1 MRRGGRVRARLAEVL
16 ARLGAPADVATV
28 DVGLDRLD
36 QAVADLLDRSA
47 ADTLEVDRLH
57 AALAALPQGIVVADH
72 QGRVVYRNPVA
83 SAFVD
88 ARHGDALVESA
99 VDDLIVETLGG
110 QGAGRTL
117 ELFGP
122 PRRVLD
128 LRVVPLVRRSDRELN
143 GHEDRHLG
151 PRRAAPG
158 RPVVLGALVVID
170 DVSERQRLDA
180 VRRDFVANISHELK
194 TPIGALGVLSET
206 LVGETDPATVERL
219 AGRIQTE
226 AFRLA
231 RTVDDLLQLSRIEAS
246 EPLEAEAVSIRQVV
260 AEAVDR
266 TEPAADLQGVRITTT
281 PVEGWVTVVGDRRQ
295 LVSAVANLLDNAV
308 KYSDA
313 GAEVTVTVRPAGEAA
328 EGVEIDVADH
338 GIGIPAT
345 DLERVFERFYRV
357 DRARSRDTGGTG
369 LGLAIVRHVAQN
381 HGGDVTVRSREGE
394 GSTFTLRLAGTPAT
408 PTADPPEP
416 EPEPEPEHRHPDSR
430 GGAGRPS
437 PTPTS
442 T

>member
-1 MRRGGRVRARLAEVL
+1 MRRGAQVRARVTAVL
-16 ARLGAPADVATV
+16 ARLGAGTDFGTVPA
-28 DVGLDRLD
+28 GLDRID
-36 QAVADLLDRSA
+36 QSVTELLARSA
-47 ADTLEVDRLH
+47 ADAMAVDRLL

-72 QGRVVYRNPVA
+72 LGQVVVRNPAA
-83 SAFVD
+83 SAFVE

-99 VDDLIVETLGG
+99 IGELIEASLSGEGTT
-110 QGAGRTL
+110 RTL

-128 LRVVPLVRRSDRELN
+128 LRVVPLLRRP
-143 GHEDRHLG
+143 
-151 PRRAAPG
+151 PRGSAGSA
-158 RPVVLGALVVID
+158 RPVVLGAMAVID

-219 AGRIQTE
+219 AERIQTE

-246 EPLEAEAVSIRQVV
+246 EPPDAESVSIRQVV
-260 AEAVDR
+260 AEAVER
-266 TEPAADLQGVRITTT
+266 TEAAADLQKVRISVT
-281 PVEGWVTVVGDRRQ
+281 PVEGWLTVVGDRRQ
-295 LVSAVANLLDNAV
+295 LVSALANLLENAV

-313 GAEVTVTVRPAGEAA
+313 GAEVTVSARAAGD
-328 EGVEIDVADH
+328 GVELDVADH

-381 HGGDVTVRSREGE
+381 HGGDVVVRSREGE
-394 GSTFTLRLAGTPAT
+394 GSTFTLRLAGVAAVPPVTEHPPIPA
-408 PTADPPEP
+408 
-416 EPEPEPEHRHPDSR
+416 
-430 GGAGRPS
+430 
-437 PTPTS
+437 S

>member
-1 MRRGGRVRARLAEVL
+1 MRSGAQVRARVAAVL
-16 ARLGAPADVATV
+16 ARLGAGTDFGTVPA
-28 DVGLDRLD
+28 GLDRID
-36 QAVADLLDRSA
+36 QSVTELLARSA
-47 ADTLEVDRLH
+47 ADAMAVDRLL

-72 QGRVVYRNPVA
+72 LGQVVVRNPAA
-83 SAFVD
+83 SAFVE

-99 VDDLIVETLGG
+99 IGELIEASLSGEGTT
-110 QGAGRTL
+110 RTL

-128 LRVVPLVRRSDRELN
+128 LRVVPLLRRP
-143 GHEDRHLG
+143 
-151 PRRAAPG
+151 PRGSAGSA
-158 RPVVLGALVVID
+158 RPVVLGAMAVID

-219 AGRIQTE
+219 AERIQTE

-246 EPLEAEAVSIRQVV
+246 EPPDAESVSIRQVV
-260 AEAVDR
+260 AEAVER
-266 TEPAADLQGVRITTT
+266 TEAAADLQKVRISVT
-281 PVEGWVTVVGDRRQ
+281 PVEGWLTVVGDRRQ
-295 LVSAVANLLDNAV
+295 LVSALANLLENAV

-313 GAEVTVTVRPAGEAA
+313 GAEVTVSARAAGD
-328 EGVEIDVADH
+328 GVELDVADH

-381 HGGDVTVRSREGE
+381 HGGDVVVRSREGE
-394 GSTFTLRLAGTPAT
+394 GSTFTLRLAGVAAVPPVTEQPPIPA
-408 PTADPPEP
+408 
-416 EPEPEPEHRHPDSR
+416 
-430 GGAGRPS
+430 
-437 PTPTS
+437 S

>member
-1 MRRGGRVRARLAEVL
+1 VRRGAQVRARVAAVL
-16 ARLGAPADVATV
+16 ARLGAGTDFGTVPA
-28 DVGLDRLD
+28 GLDRID
-36 QAVADLLDRSA
+36 QSVTELLARSA
-47 ADTLEVDRLH
+47 ADAMAVDRLL

-72 QGRVVYRNPVA
+72 LGQVVVRNPAA
-83 SAFVD
+83 SAFVE

-99 VDDLIVETLGG
+99 IGELIEASLSGEGTT
-110 QGAGRTL
+110 RTL

-128 LRVVPLVRRSDRELN
+128 LRVVPLLRRP
-143 GHEDRHLG
+143 
-151 PRRAAPG
+151 PRGSAGSA
-158 RPVVLGALVVID
+158 RPVVLGAMAVID

-219 AGRIQTE
+219 AERIQTE

-246 EPLEAEAVSIRQVV
+246 EPPDAESVSIRQVV
-260 AEAVDR
+260 AEAVER
-266 TEPAADLQGVRITTT
+266 TEAAADLQKVRISVT
-281 PVEGWVTVVGDRRQ
+281 PVEGWLTVVGDRRQ
-295 LVSAVANLLDNAV
+295 LVSALANLLENAV

-313 GAEVTVTVRPAGEAA
+313 GAEVTVSARAAGD
-328 EGVEIDVADH
+328 GVELDVADH

-381 HGGDVTVRSREGE
+381 HGGDVVVRSREGE
-394 GSTFTLRLAGTPAT
+394 GSTFTLRLAGVAAVPPVTEQPPIPA
-408 PTADPPEP
+408 
-416 EPEPEPEHRHPDSR
+416 
-430 GGAGRPS
+430 
-437 PTPTS
+437 S

>member
-1 MRRGGRVRARLAEVL
+1 MRRGAQVRARVAAVL
-16 ARLGAPADVATV
+16 ARLGAGTDFGTVPA
-28 DVGLDRLD
+28 GLDRID
-36 QAVADLLDRSA
+36 QSVTELLARSA
-47 ADTLEVDRLH
+47 ADAMAVDRLL

-72 QGRVVYRNPVA
+72 LGQVVVRNPAA
-83 SAFVD
+83 SAFVE

-99 VDDLIVETLGG
+99 IGELIEASLSGEGTT
-110 QGAGRTL
+110 RTL

-128 LRVVPLVRRSDRELN
+128 LRVVPLLRRP
-143 GHEDRHLG
+143 
-151 PRRAAPG
+151 PRGSAGSA
-158 RPVVLGALVVID
+158 RPVVLGAMAVID

-219 AGRIQTE
+219 AERIQTE

-246 EPLEAEAVSIRQVV
+246 EPPDAESVSIRQVV
-260 AEAVDR
+260 AEAVER
-266 TEPAADLQGVRITTT
+266 TEAAADLQKVRISVT
-281 PVEGWVTVVGDRRQ
+281 PVEGWLTVVGDRRQ
-295 LVSAVANLLDNAV
+295 LVSALANLLENAV

-313 GAEVTVTVRPAGEAA
+313 GAEVTVSARSAGD
-328 EGVEIDVADH
+328 GVELDVADH

-381 HGGDVTVRSREGE
+381 HGGDVVVRSREGE
-394 GSTFTLRLAGTPAT
+394 GSTFTLRLAGVATVPPVTEHPPIPA
-408 PTADPPEP
+408 
-416 EPEPEPEHRHPDSR
+416 
-430 GGAGRPS
+430 
-437 PTPTS
+437 S

>member
-1 MRRGGRVRARLAEVL
+1 MRRGAQVRARVAAVL
-16 ARLGAPADVATV
+16 ARLGAGTDFGTVPA
-28 DVGLDRLD
+28 GLDRID
-36 QAVADLLDRSA
+36 QSVTELLARSA
-47 ADTLEVDRLH
+47 ADAMAVDRLL

-72 QGRVVYRNPVA
+72 LGQVVVRNPAA
-83 SAFVD
+83 SAFVE

-99 VDDLIVETLGG
+99 IGELIEASLSGEGTT
-110 QGAGRTL
+110 RTL

-128 LRVVPLVRRSDRELN
+128 LRVVPLLRRP
-143 GHEDRHLG
+143 
-151 PRRAAPG
+151 PRGSAGSA
-158 RPVVLGALVVID
+158 RPVVLGAMAVID

-219 AGRIQTE
+219 AERIQTE

-246 EPLEAEAVSIRQVV
+246 EPPDAESVSIRQVV
-260 AEAVDR
+260 AEAVER
-266 TEPAADLQGVRITTT
+266 TEAAADLQKVRISVT
-281 PVEGWVTVVGDRRQ
+281 PVEGWLTIVGDRRQ
-295 LVSAVANLLDNAV
+295 LVSALANLLENAV

-313 GAEVTVTVRPAGEAA
+313 GAEVTVSARAAGD
-328 EGVEIDVADH
+328 GVELDVADH

-381 HGGDVTVRSREGE
+381 HGGDVVVRSREGE
-394 GSTFTLRLAGTPAT
+394 GSTFTLRLAGVTAVPPVADHPPIPA
-408 PTADPPEP
+408 
-416 EPEPEPEHRHPDSR
+416 
-430 GGAGRPS
+430 
-437 PTPTS
+437 S

>member
-1 MRRGGRVRARLAEVL
+1 VAAVL
-16 ARLGAPADVATV
+16 ARLGVGTDFGTVPA
-28 DVGLDRLD
+28 GLDRIE
-36 QAVADLLDRSA
+36 QSVTDLLARSA
-47 ADTLEVDRLH
+47 ADAVALDRL
-57 AALAALPQGIVVADH
+57 LAALSAIPQGIVVADH
-72 QGRVVYRNPVA
+72 RGQVVVRNPAA
-83 SAFVD
+83 SAFVE

-99 VDDLIVETLGG
+99 IAELIEASLGG
-110 QGAGRTL
+110 EGTTRTL

-128 LRVVPLVRRSDRELN
+128 LRVVPLLRRP
-143 GHEDRHLG
+143 
-151 PRRAAPG
+151 PRGTAGSG
-158 RPVVLGALVVID
+158 RPVVLGALAVID

-219 AGRIQTE
+219 AERIQTE

-246 EPLEAEAVSIRQVV
+246 EPPDAESVAIRQVV
-260 AEAVDR
+260 AEAVER
-266 TEPAADLQGVRITTT
+266 TEAAADLRGVRISVA
-281 PVEGWVTVVGDRRQ
+281 PVEGWLTVVGDRRQ
-295 LVSAVANLLDNAV
+295 LVSALANLLDNAV

-313 GAEVTVTVRPAGEAA
+313 GAEVSVSARAAGD
-328 EGVEIDVADH
+328 GVELRVADH

-381 HGGDVTVRSREGE
+381 HGGDVVVRSREGE
-394 GSTFTLRLAGTPAT
+394 GSTFTLRLTGAAAAPPVAERPPIPA
-408 PTADPPEP
+408 
-416 EPEPEPEHRHPDSR
+416 
-430 GGAGRPS
+430 
-437 PTPTS
+437 S

>member
-1 MRRGGRVRARLAEVL
+1 MRRGAQVRARVAAVL
-16 ARLGAPADVATV
+16 ARLGAGTDFGTVPA
-28 DVGLDRLD
+28 GLDRID
-36 QAVADLLDRSA
+36 QSVTELLARSA
-47 ADTLEVDRLH
+47 ADAMAVDRLL

-72 QGRVVYRNPVA
+72 LGQVVVRNPAA
-83 SAFVD
+83 SAFVE

-99 VDDLIVETLGG
+99 IGELIEASLSGEGTT
-110 QGAGRTL
+110 RTL

-128 LRVVPLVRRSDRELN
+128 LRVVPLLRRP
-143 GHEDRHLG
+143 
-151 PRRAAPG
+151 PRGSAGSA
-158 RPVVLGALVVID
+158 RPVVLGAMAVID

-219 AGRIQTE
+219 AERIQTE

-246 EPLEAEAVSIRQVV
+246 EPPDAESVSIRQVV
-260 AEAVDR
+260 AEAVER
-266 TEPAADLQGVRITTT
+266 TEAAADLQKVRISVT
-281 PVEGWVTVVGDRRQ
+281 PVAGWLTVVGDRRQ
-295 LVSAVANLLDNAV
+295 LVSALANLLENAV

-313 GAEVTVTVRPAGEAA
+313 GAEVTVSARAAGD
-328 EGVEIDVADH
+328 GVELDVADH

-381 HGGDVTVRSREGE
+381 HGGDVVVRSREGE
-394 GSTFTLRLAGTPAT
+394 GSTFTLRLAGVAAVPPVTEHPPIPA
-408 PTADPPEP
+408 
-416 EPEPEPEHRHPDSR
+416 
-430 GGAGRPS
+430 
-437 PTPTS
+437 S

>member
-1 MRRGGRVRARLAEVL
+1 MRRGAQVRARVAAVL
-16 ARLGAPADVATV
+16 ARLGAGTDFGTVPA
-28 DVGLDRLD
+28 GLDRIE
-36 QAVADLLDRSA
+36 QSVTELLARSA
-47 ADTLEVDRLH
+47 ADAMAVDRLL
-57 AALAALPQGIVVADH
+57 AALAAIPQGIVVADH
-72 QGRVVYRNPVA
+72 LGQVVVRNPAA
-83 SAFVD
+83 SAFVE

-99 VDDLIVETLGG
+99 IGELIEASLSGEGTT
-110 QGAGRTL
+110 RTL

-128 LRVVPLVRRSDRELN
+128 LRVVPLLRRP
-143 GHEDRHLG
+143 
-151 PRRAAPG
+151 PRGSAGSA
-158 RPVVLGALVVID
+158 RPVVLGAMAVID

-219 AGRIQTE
+219 AERIQTE

-246 EPLEAEAVSIRQVV
+246 EPPDAESVSIRQVV
-260 AEAVDR
+260 AEAVER
-266 TEPAADLQGVRITTT
+266 TEAAADLQKVRISVT
-281 PVEGWVTVVGDRRQ
+281 PVEGWLTVVGDRRQ
-295 LVSAVANLLDNAV
+295 LVSALANLLENAV

-313 GAEVTVTVRPAGEAA
+313 GAEVTVSARAAGV
-328 EGVEIDVADH
+328 GVELDVADH

-381 HGGDVTVRSREGE
+381 HGGDVVVRSREGE
-394 GSTFTLRLAGTPAT
+394 GSTFTLRLAGVATVPPVTEHPPIPA
-408 PTADPPEP
+408 
-416 EPEPEPEHRHPDSR
+416 
-430 GGAGRPS
+430 
-437 PTPTS
+437 S

>member
-1 MRRGGRVRARLAEVL
+1 MRRGAQVRARVAAVL
-16 ARLGAPADVATV
+16 ARLGAGTDFGTVPA
-28 DVGLDRLD
+28 GLDRIE
-36 QAVADLLDRSA
+36 QSVTELLARSA
-47 ADTLEVDRLH
+47 ADAMAVDRLL

-72 QGRVVYRNPVA
+72 LGQVVVRNPAA
-83 SAFVD
+83 SAFVE

-99 VDDLIVETLGG
+99 IGELIEASLSGEGTT
-110 QGAGRTL
+110 RTL

-128 LRVVPLVRRSDRELN
+128 LRVVPLLRRP
-143 GHEDRHLG
+143 
-151 PRRAAPG
+151 PRGSAGSA
-158 RPVVLGALVVID
+158 RPVVLGAMAVID

-219 AGRIQTE
+219 AERIQTE

-246 EPLEAEAVSIRQVV
+246 EPPDAESVSIRQVV
-260 AEAVDR
+260 AEAVER
-266 TEPAADLQGVRITTT
+266 TEAAADLQKVRISVT
-281 PVEGWVTVVGDRRQ
+281 PVEGWLTVVGDRRQ
-295 LVSAVANLLDNAV
+295 LVSALANLLENAV

-313 GAEVTVTVRPAGEAA
+313 GAEVTVSARAAGD
-328 EGVEIDVADH
+328 GVELDVADH

-381 HGGDVTVRSREGE
+381 HGGDVVVRSREGE
-394 GSTFTLRLAGTPAT
+394 GSTFTLRLAGVAAVPPVTEHPPIPA
-408 PTADPPEP
+408 
-416 EPEPEPEHRHPDSR
+416 
-430 GGAGRPS
+430 
-437 PTPTS
+437 S

>member
-1 MRRGGRVRARLAEVL
+1 MRRGAQVRARVAAVL
-16 ARLGAPADVATV
+16 ARLGAGTDFGTVPA
-28 DVGLDRLD
+28 GLDRID
-36 QAVADLLDRSA
+36 QSVTELLARSA
-47 ADTLEVDRLH
+47 ADAMAVDRLL

-72 QGRVVYRNPVA
+72 LGQVVVRNPAA
-83 SAFVD
+83 SAFVE

-99 VDDLIVETLGG
+99 IGELIEASLSGEGTT
-110 QGAGRTL
+110 RTL

-128 LRVVPLVRRSDRELN
+128 LRVVPLLRRP
-143 GHEDRHLG
+143 
-151 PRRAAPG
+151 PRGSAGSA
-158 RPVVLGALVVID
+158 RPVVLGAMAVID

-206 LVGETDPATVERL
+206 LVGESDPATVERL
-219 AGRIQTE
+219 AERIQTE

-246 EPLEAEAVSIRQVV
+246 EPPDAESVSIRQVV
-260 AEAVDR
+260 AEAVER
-266 TEPAADLQGVRITTT
+266 TEAAADLQKVRISVA
-281 PVEGWVTVVGDRRQ
+281 PVEAWLTVVGDRRQ
-295 LVSAVANLLDNAV
+295 LVSALANLLENAV

-313 GAEVTVTVRPAGEAA
+313 GAEVTVSARAAGD
-328 EGVEIDVADH
+328 GVELDVADH

-381 HGGDVTVRSREGE
+381 HGGDVVVRSREGE
-394 GSTFTLRLAGTPAT
+394 GSTFTLRLAGVATVPPVTEHPPIPA
-408 PTADPPEP
+408 
-416 EPEPEPEHRHPDSR
+416 
-430 GGAGRPS
+430 
-437 PTPTS
+437 S

>member
-1 MRRGGRVRARLAEVL
+1 MRRGAQVRAGVAAVL
-16 ARLGAPADVATV
+16 ARLGAGTDFGTVPA
-28 DVGLDRLD
+28 GLDRIE
-36 QAVADLLDRSA
+36 QSVTELLARSA
-47 ADTLEVDRLH
+47 ADAMAVDRLL
-57 AALAALPQGIVVADH
+57 AALAAIPQGIVVADH
-72 QGRVVYRNPVA
+72 LGQVVVRNPAA
-83 SAFVD
+83 SAFVE

-99 VDDLIVETLGG
+99 IGELIEVSLSGEGTT
-110 QGAGRTL
+110 RTL

-128 LRVVPLVRRSDRELN
+128 LRVVPLLRRP
-143 GHEDRHLG
+143 
-151 PRRAAPG
+151 PRGSAGSA
-158 RPVVLGALVVID
+158 RPVVLGAMAVID

-206 LVGETDPATVERL
+206 LVGESDPATVERL
-219 AGRIQTE
+219 AERIQTE

-246 EPLEAEAVSIRQVV
+246 EPPDAESVSIRQVV
-260 AEAVDR
+260 AEAVER
-266 TEPAADLQGVRITTT
+266 TEAAADLQKVRISVT
-281 PVEGWVTVVGDRRQ
+281 PVEGWLTVVGDRRQ
-295 LVSAVANLLDNAV
+295 LVSALANLLENAV

-313 GAEVTVTVRPAGEAA
+313 GAEVTVGARSAGD
-328 EGVEIDVADH
+328 GVELDVADH

-381 HGGDVTVRSREGE
+381 HGGDVVVRSREGE
-394 GSTFTLRLAGTPAT
+394 GSTFTLRLAGVAAVPPAT
-408 PTADPPEP
+408 EHPPIP
-416 EPEPEPEHRHPDSR
+416 
-430 GGAGRPS
+430 A
-437 PTPTS
+437 S